1 MTGTIL
7 QANKGLD
14 EAITAKGSFFFRMMQ
29 KDTSFVDITAL
40 KL

>member
-14 EAITAKGSFFFRMMQ
+14 EAITALFFSMTQEDR
-29 KDTSFVDITAL
+29 SFVNITAL
-40 KL
+40 KP